1 MIRIKN
7 HLKFAAKSG
16 EYNEF
21 HSFTKTPKFGQ
32 PAEKTYPTVFAVLVS
47 HNARGKLEKNTSDMF
62 PFWLSVEMRFN
73 IKILSFHFDIRLLNA
88 TIMKCGL
95 ALAVLMLSLCLCESN
110 ISQWKTEIS
119 SVDSYK
125 DKLHWDCWVL
135 ALSLISRDDCL
146 SYAARGS
153 QLTLWKY

>member
-62 PFWLSVEMRFN
+62 PFWLSVEMRF
-73 IKILSFHFDIRLLNA
+73 
-88 TIMKCGL
+88 
-95 ALAVLMLSLCLCESN
+95 
-110 ISQWKTEIS
+110 
-119 SVDSYK
+119 
-125 DKLHWDCWVL
+125 
-135 ALSLISRDDCL
+135 
-146 SYAARGS
+146 
-153 QLTLWKY
+153 